1 MTSRTELA
9 TFVFIVGNQVISGKG
24 YTTSFQTTYFDP
36 VSFQSYGSCMQ
47 EVIRV
52 GPCWMDLDVRIRAQN
67 IVISN
72 GEQVSKKLVHDCSIE
87 ELIFAITVKA
97 KEQK

>member
-1 MTSRTELA
+1 
-9 TFVFIVGNQVISGKG
+9 
-24 YTTSFQTTYFDP
+24 
-36 VSFQSYGSCMQ
+36 
-47 EVIRV
+47 
-52 GPCWMDLDVRIRAQN
+52 MDLDVRIRAQN